1 MRVRKLRGRPSFF
14 AKGLLL
20 GLRVSAAVMEG
31 AALADEKTK
40 TWRTATDRLPAS
52 KKMED
57 LQALAEDN
65 SRIARF
71 AMFVQ
76 GESRV
81 SNAMGAGAA

>member
-1 MRVRKLRGRPSFF
+1 MGGER
-14 AKGLLL
+14 LLL
-20 GLRVSAAVMEG
+20 GVSPGAAVMQG

-52 KKMED
+52 KKIED